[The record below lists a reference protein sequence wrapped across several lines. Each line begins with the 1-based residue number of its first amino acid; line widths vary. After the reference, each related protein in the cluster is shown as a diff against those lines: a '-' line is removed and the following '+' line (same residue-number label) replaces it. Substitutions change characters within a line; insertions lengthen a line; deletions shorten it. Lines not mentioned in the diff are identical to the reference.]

1 MISEKARQIFFVNMI
16 LLVPSATFG
25 CSAVVQL
32 LAQSEGIDPSS
43 IHVIMFA
50 LLVILAACV
59 IGVHISVLQTLLRVV
74 QLAYDRY
81 LVTVVQYEF
90 NLQEATMGYNALSA
104 MQQQVC
110 KALDFPLAIVVAASV
125 FGTAPY
131 LVWVVTMSILSHGR
145 AILLVEALSLG
156 PGFCTVVHCLFLM
169 LGITSKAE
177 LLPHVMKSLHFH
189 GDSTI
194 DHCTIVG
201 YMANL
206 RSGFVLL
213 GLPVTVQTCGKIT
226 WVLVAAMVYLILPLD
241 AMREELSAIWR

>member
-1 MISEKARQIFFVNMI
+1 MSNISDIYVQRRKCMFQIDNVYSDIQHRAR
-16 LLVPSATFG
+16 LPTK
-25 CSAVVQL
+25 
-32 LAQSEGIDPSS
+32 
-43 IHVIMFA
+43 
-50 LLVILAACV
+50 
-59 IGVHISVLQTLLRVV
+59 VLQTLLRVV

-156 PGFCTVVHCLFLM
+156 PGFCTVLHCLFLM

-201 YMANL
+201 YMVTCLL
-206 RSGFVLL
+206 RSFKHGSL
-213 GLPVTVQTCGKIT
+213 
-226 WVLVAAMVYLILPLD
+226 
-241 AMREELSAIWR
+241 